1 MNMSEKIIAYKAM
14 DKNMQCRGKQY
25 EVGKT
30 YHEDEADCRNAGM
43 HACENPLDVL
53 HYYPLRD
60 SPRFFEVE
68 CGGNVYKSKEDSKLA
83 CTELAVKGEVNF
95 AGLVKATVN
104 AVFNRVKGKEPFSS
118 GDSSTAGA
126 SGDYSTAG
134 ASGDSST
141 AGASGDYSTAGASG
155 YYSTAGASGD
165 CSTAGSSG
173 RCSTAGS
180 SGDYSTAGTSG
191 DYSTAGTS
199 GDYSTAGSSGDYS
212 TAGASGYCSTAGASG
227 DSSTAGTSG
236 CCSTAGASGYSST
249 AGSSGCCSTAGASG
263 DSSTA
268 AATGAYCRA
277 KADGKDN
284 VAVANGAHSKAR
296 GILGCY
302 LVLTEYDDD
311 GNMLWAKMA
320 KVDGAHI
327 KENVWYT
334 LKNGE
339 FAETKP

>member
-1 MNMSEKIIAYKAM
+1 MSEKIIAYKAM
-14 DKNMQCRGKQY
+14 DKNMQCSGKQY

-30 YHEDEADCRNAGM
+30 YHEDKADCCHAGM

-53 HYYPLRD
+53 HYYPLKD
-60 SPRFFEVE
+60 GPRFFEVE
-68 CGGNVYKSKEDSKLA
+68 CGGSVDKSVEGSKLA
-83 CTELAVKGEVNF
+83 CTELTVKGEVNF

-104 AVFNRVKGKEPFSS
+104 AVFNRVKGKKPFSS
-118 GDSSTAGA
+118 GN
-126 SGDYSTAG
+126 
-134 ASGDSST
+134 
-141 AGASGDYSTAGASG
+141 
-155 YYSTAGASGD
+155 
-165 CSTAGSSG
+165 
-173 RCSTAGS
+173 
-180 SGDYSTAGTSG
+180 
-191 DYSTAGTS
+191 
-199 GDYSTAGSSGDYS
+199 YSTAGSSGN
-212 TAGASGYCSTAGASG
+212 
-227 DSSTAGTSG
+227 SSTA
-236 CCSTAGASGYSST
+236 SS
-249 AGSSGCCSTAGASG
+249 SG

-339 FAETKP
+339 FAEAEP

>member
-1 MNMSEKIIAYKAM
+1 MSEKIIAYKAM

-30 YHEDEADCRNAGM
+30 YHEDKADCCHAGM

-53 HYYPLRD
+53 HHYPLRD

-68 CGGNVYKSKEDSKLA
+68 CGGSVDKSGEDSNLA
-83 CTELAVKGEVNF
+83 CTELTVKGEMNF

-118 GDSSTAGA
+118 GR
-126 SGDYSTAG
+126 Y
-134 ASGDSST
+134 
-141 AGASGDYSTAGASG
+141 
-155 YYSTAGASGD
+155 
-165 CSTAGSSG
+165 STAGSS
-173 RCSTAGS
+173 
-180 SGDYSTAGTSG
+180 D
-191 DYSTAGTS
+191 
-199 GDYSTAGSSGDYS
+199 DYSTAGSSGDYS
-212 TAGASGYCSTAGASG
+212 TA
-227 DSSTAGTSG
+227 
-236 CCSTAGASGYSST
+236 
-249 AGSSGCCSTAGASG
+249 
-263 DSSTA
+263 
-268 AATGAYCRA
+268 AATGAHCRA

-296 GILGCY
+296 GVLGCY
-302 LVLTEYDDD
+302 LMLTEYDDD

>member
-68 CGGNVYKSKEDSKLA
+68 CGGNVDKSKEDSKLA

-118 GDSSTAGA
+118 G
-126 SGDYSTAG
+126 YC
-134 ASGDSST
+134 
-141 AGASGDYSTAGASG
+141 STAGASG
-155 YYSTAGASGD
+155 YSSTAGASGD

-173 RCSTAGS
+173 RCSTAG
-180 SGDYSTAGTSG
+180 TSG
-191 DYSTAGTS
+191 DYSTAGAS
-199 GDYSTAGSSGDYS
+199 GYYSTAGSSGDYS
-212 TAGASGYCSTAGASG
+212 TAGASGYYSTAGASG

-236 CCSTAGASGYSST
+236 CCSTAGASGY
-249 AGSSGCCSTAGASG
+249 
-263 DSSTA
+263 SSTA

-339 FAETKP
+339 FAETKL